1 MIKILTRTMDRC
13 RRFIINKIGGVPR
26 EDGLAVVNK
35 YKVEHVTYP
44 TIKLARELYRIIDA
58 QYADQELNH
67 IKKELATGIGEA
79 MLDMGLFQFTY
90 ESNEVGVKVRA
101 DLEVVDKRDKG
112 I

>member
-1 MIKILTRTMDRC
+1 MDRC
-13 RRFIINKIGGVPR
+13 RRFIINKLCGVPR
-26 EDGLAVVNK
+26 EDDLK

-90 ESNEVGVKVRA
+90 ESNELGVKVRA
-101 DLEVVDKRDKG
+101 DIEVVDKRDKS